1 MMKVNN
7 FKNDT
12 YDKSDKNVNI
22 QLTDEL
28 IGNGSDLRRRSDT
41 LQNDAW

>member
-28 IGNGSDLRRRSDT
+28 IGNGLTSEEVR
-41 LQNDAW
+41 